1 MVIGYDI
8 VKVPP
13 RLRCLGS
20 AALNM
25 ATIASG
31 SADVYYEWGI
41 HCWDMAAGKLLIEEA
56 GGIVAN
62 TKGRS
67 AIIFVCLQCSFQ
79 NLLYF
84 GFITSLS

>member
-1 MVIGYDI
+1 
-8 VKVPP
+8 
-13 RLRCLGS
+13 
-20 AALNM
+20 M

-62 TKGRS
+62 TTGGS
-67 AIIFVCLQCSFQ
+67 VIIFVSLQRNIQ
-79 NLLYF
+79 NL
-84 GFITSLS
+84 I